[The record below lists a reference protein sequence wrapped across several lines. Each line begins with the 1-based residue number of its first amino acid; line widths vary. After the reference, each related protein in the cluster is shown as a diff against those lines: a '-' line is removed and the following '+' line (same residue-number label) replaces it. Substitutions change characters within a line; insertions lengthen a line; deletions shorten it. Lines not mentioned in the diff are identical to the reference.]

1 VLCAALFVVIGAVA
15 VSRILDLGTANTVA
29 EHTLVVRAEAEAL
42 MSLLKDAETG
52 ERGYLIT
59 GQQEYMQPFDD
70 AVAALPKRIEN
81 FRRLTADNPRQQQ
94 NITMFE
100 QLVQRRLTTLR
111 RAMKVRQEAGAEGA
125 ADIVR
130 GGEGKRIMDAAR
142 DVVAQMVAEEDRL
155 WREQGLEQREQATRA
170 AAVSVG
176 ALAIAFV
183 LLVVATLYVVRAP
196 RTAATRN

>member
-1 VLCAALFVVIGAVA
+1 VIGAVA
-15 VSRILDLGTANTVA
+15 VSRIVDLGTANTAA

-42 MSLLKDAETG
+42 LSLLKDAETG

-59 GQQEYMQPFDD
+59 GQPEYMKPFDE
-70 AVAALPKRIEN
+70 AVAALPRRIEN

-100 QLVQRRLTTLR
+100 QLAERRIATLR
-111 RAMKVRQEAGAEGA
+111 RGIKARQDAGPDGA
-125 ADIVR
+125 ANVVR
-130 GGEGKRIMDAAR
+130 TGEGKRIMDAAR

-155 WREQGLEQREQATRA
+155 WRESGLEARDQATRA

-176 ALAIAFV
+176 ALGIAFV
-183 LLVVATLYVVRAP
+183 LLVIATLYTVRAP
-196 RTAATRN
+196 GAASARDRSRADD